1 MTKQFNAISSLAMRK
16 MRNGFEV
23 AEPLGAILAL
33 LYGVWLTYPTP
44 DSASLLAVDAYS
56 AGFLA
61 IGSGQLIGMVQHRYG
76 LRRVMSL
83 LALLIWVFTALYS
96 SEPAQFVFAAIAAW
110 AFLRINRSGE
120 DSTKTPKARKE
131 PIGRGQMGDLAS
143 V

>member
-1 MTKQFNAISSLAMRK
+1 MKRTVVAASLAMRK

-44 DSASLLAVDAYS
+44 DSANLLAVDAYS
-56 AGFLA
+56 ASFLA
-61 IGSGQLIGMVQHRYG
+61 IGSGQLIGMVQRRHG

-83 LALLIWVFTALYS
+83 LALLIWVFSALYS
-96 SEPAQFVFAAIAAW
+96 FEPAQLVFAANAAW

-131 PIGRGQMGDLAS
+131 PIGRGQMGDYAS